1 MKYSKED
8 YKAALKS
15 IATNVIGLLAI
26 VAKVF
31 IALFIGTLAVG
42 AIGYLIGHF
51 FLQLLVLFGIVMLG
65 VWFMIELQS
74 ARQDREY
81 QEIQQAIQEA
91 RKRDV

>member
-15 IATNVIGLLAI
+15 IATNIIGLLAI

-31 IALFIGTLAVG
+31 IALFIGTLVVG
-42 AIGYLIGHF
+42 VIGYLIGHF